1 MTQRITHLSYDEYK
15 VDVADAS
22 SPEIARW
29 EQELEEAG
37 IRLPFSHRLASAEL
51 ESHPGPLFFM
61 IRDAY
66 GTPRG
71 MFAAQRQLSRA
82 MPGHF
87 LLRVERFGVP
97 LPADVQAVGV
107 RALADLSRAIPRI
120 LRTYLGVFSPDQS
133 VRQGIAFHAEAV
145 GFRRS
150 PAPRG
155 YDNTILVDLRP
166 DEDEIFA
173 SFQSKTRRDIRAA
186 TKFPVTV
193 RPIEE
198 AELAGR
204 LDSLVNEVFAR
215 TGGDSERQNWIDII
229 RFSARHSELSRLVG
243 LFRTDIAGP
252 ESLLAFAHGLHH
264 GDHAEYS
271 TAAATRNTDIRVP
284 QTYVLA
290 WDMMRWAKQHGAAFF
305 DFGGV
310 TPVTS
315 DGSDPLQGISAFKR
329 YFSKAEFAVGEE
341 WVLEPNRLKA
351 KLARVV
357 TSVAKSVARS

>member
-1 MTQRITHLSYDEYK
+1 VQ
-15 VDVADAS
+15 
-22 SPEIARW
+22 
-29 EQELEEAG
+29 QE
-37 IRLPFSHRLASAEL
+37 
-51 ESHPGPLFFM
+51 
-61 IRDAY
+61 
-66 GTPRG
+66 
-71 MFAAQRQLSRA
+71 
-82 MPGHF
+82 
-87 LLRVERFGVP
+87 
-97 LPADVQAVGV
+97 
-107 RALADLSRAIPRI
+107 
-120 LRTYLGVFSPDQS
+120 
-133 VRQGIAFHAEAV
+133 IAFHAEAV

-150 PAPRG
+150 PAPRS
-155 YDNTILVDLRP
+155 YNNTILVDLRP
-166 DEDEIFA
+166 NEEEIFA

-186 TKFPVTV
+186 AKFPVTV

-264 GDHAEYS
+264 GDYAEYS

-290 WDMMRWAKQHGAAFF
+290 WDMMRWAKRHGAAFF

-329 YFSKAEFAVGEE
+329 YFSKEEFSVGDE
-341 WVLEPNRLKA
+341 WILEPSRLKA
-351 KLARVV
+351 NLARVV
-357 TSVAKSVARS
+357 TSVAKSVAKS